1 MPEGVNTRKCIRACA
16 RGIVYTLKKDPRALA
31 LHLLHPLL
39 RVVPVEAARLTPRR
53 VSGLGRQGHRQ
64 RGRTPA
70 WARPDLP
77 VKSSSTVRENVRLR
91 PSPRVLRG
99 AGLAILRSL
108 KNGPS
113 NKRVTKC
120 TENPVFRGGWLVKM
134 APFFS
139 AHGVPEDGTRTQGE
153 GVKIS
158 NRHFRQD
165 HAPSFA
171 EDISRFWGSK
181 PHDGL

>member
-1 MPEGVNTRKCIRACA
+1 MPEGVNPRKCIRACA
-16 RGIVYTLKKDPRALA
+16 RGIVYTSKKDPRALA
-31 LHLLHPLL
+31 LHLRPPRL
-39 RVVPVEAARLTPRR
+39 RAVPVEGPRLSPWR
-53 VSGLGRQGHRQ
+53 VSGLRRQGLRQ

-70 WARPDLP
+70 RTRLDLP
-77 VKSSSTVRENVRLR
+77 VKSSSTAPESVRLR
-91 PSPRVLRG
+91 PSPRVLQG
-99 AGLAILRSL
+99 AGLAFLRSL

-120 TENPVFRGGWLVKM
+120 TENPLFRGGWLVKM

-139 AHGVPEDGTRTQGE
+139 GHGVPEDGTRTQGE

-158 NRHFRQD
+158 NRHIVQD
-165 HAPSFA
+165 HAPSFGK
-171 EDISRFWGSK
+171 DISRFWGSK

>member
-1 MPEGVNTRKCIRACA
+1 MYLQGYRAMPEGVNTRKCIRACA

-39 RVVPVEAARLTPRR
+39 RVVPVEAARHTPRR

-70 WARPDLP
+70 RTRLDLP
-77 VKSSSTVRENVRLR
+77 VKSSSTVRESVRLR
-91 PSPRVLRG
+91 PSPRLSG
-99 AGLAILRSL
+99 APGSTSSGGV

-120 TENPVFRGGWLVKM
+120 TENPRLVPGHGTPTPLWGDNLFGPLSRRPRAQFRKRHISVL
-134 APFFS
+134 
-139 AHGVPEDGTRTQGE
+139 
-153 GVKIS
+153 GVKT
-158 NRHFRQD
+158 
-165 HAPSFA
+165 P
-171 EDISRFWGSK
+171 
-181 PHDGL
+181 

>member
-1 MPEGVNTRKCIRACA
+1 MPEGVNPRKCIRACA
-16 RGIVYTLKKDPRALA
+16 RGIVYTSKKDPRALA
-31 LHLLHPLL
+31 LHLRPPRL
-39 RVVPVEAARLTPRR
+39 RAVPVEGPRLSSWR

-77 VKSSSTVRENVRLR
+77 VKSSSTVRESVLLR

-108 KNGPS
+108 KNGSS

-120 TENPVFRGGWLVKM
+120 TENPDL
-134 APFFS
+134 
-139 AHGVPEDGTRTQGE
+139 VPEEGTPT
-153 GVKIS
+153 
-158 NRHFRQD
+158 
-165 HAPSFA
+165 P
-171 EDISRFWGSK
+171 
-181 PHDGL
+181 

>member
-39 RVVPVEAARLTPRR
+39 RVVPVEAARLSPRR
-53 VSGLGRQGHRQ
+53 VSGLRHQGLRQC
-64 RGRTPA
+64 GRTPA
-70 WARPDLP
+70 WTRRGLP
-77 VKSSSTVRENVRLR
+77 VKSSSTVRESVLLR
-91 PSPRVLRG
+91 PSPRVLQ
-99 AGLAILRSL
+99 SPKNDP

-139 AHGVPEDGTRTQGE
+139 GHGVPEDGTRTQGRGE
-153 GVKIS
+153 
-158 NRHFRQD
+158 N
-165 HAPSFA
+165 
-171 EDISRFWGSK
+171 
-181 PHDGL
+181 L

>member
-1 MPEGVNTRKCIRACA
+1 MDIQGYRATPEDVNTRKCIRACA

-39 RVVPVEAARLTPRR
+39 RVVPVEAARLSPRW
-53 VSGLGRQGHRQ
+53 VSGLRHQGLRQ

-70 WARPDLP
+70 WTRRGLP
-77 VKSSSTVRENVRLR
+77 VKSSSTVRESVLLR
-91 PSPRVLRG
+91 PSPRVLQ
-99 AGLAILRSL
+99 SPKNDP

-120 TENPVFRGGWLVKM
+120 TKNPRLV
-134 APFFS
+134 PGHGTPTPYGVIISS
-139 AHGVPEDGTRTQGE
+139 AH
-153 GVKIS
+153 
-158 NRHFRQD
+158 FRAD
-165 HAPSFA
+165 HAPSFGK
-171 EDISRFWGSK
+171 DISRFWGPK

>member
-70 WARPDLP
+70 WTRRGLP
-77 VKSSSTVRENVRLR
+77 VKLPPPSWRGPACGLFRASPEHPSRR
-91 PSPRVLRG
+91 P
-99 AGLAILRSL
+99 
-108 KNGPS
+108 
-113 NKRVTKC
+113 
-120 TENPVFRGGWLVKM
+120 
-134 APFFS
+134 
-139 AHGVPEDGTRTQGE
+139 PEG
-153 GVKIS
+153 
-158 NRHFRQD
+158 
-165 HAPSFA
+165 
-171 EDISRFWGSK
+171 
-181 PHDGL
+181 